1 MGARVLSPLAGASPA
16 RPIMEG
22 VEELIREAV
31 EYIMSAEN
39 AIEEAIDK
47 GYDSLKELLD
57 RLYVIR
63 HELERLC

>member
-1 MGARVLSPLAGASPA
+1 VQVPPA
-16 RPIMEG
+16 PIMEG
-22 VEELIREAV
+22 VEELVKEAV
-31 EYIMSAEN
+31 EYIISAEN

>member
-1 MGARVLSPLAGASPA
+1 MQVPPA
-16 RPIMEG
+16 PIMEG
-22 VEELIREAV
+22 VEELVKEAV
-31 EYIMSAEN
+31 EYIISAEN